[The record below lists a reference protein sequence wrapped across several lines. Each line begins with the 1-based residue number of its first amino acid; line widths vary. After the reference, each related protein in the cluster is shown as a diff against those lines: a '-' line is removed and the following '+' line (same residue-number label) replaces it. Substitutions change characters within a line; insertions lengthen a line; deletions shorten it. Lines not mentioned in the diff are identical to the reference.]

1 MLRGIFRTN
10 IPDLYD
16 LIDSKELAANV
27 IVIMKGSLLCSGN
40 NADCCMP
47 EEGDY
52 MIEQITSDETSA
64 SSMLGATYLCLH
76 GHFYQPPREDPFS
89 AAIPHEPGAT
99 PYANFNEKITAECY
113 RPNAMAGN
121 FDAIS
126 FDVGPTLAA
135 WLEQAHPDVYQRI
148 IAADHTHMLRYGVGN
163 ALAQAYNHTIL
174 PLATSRDKLTQI
186 RWGLSDFRHRYNH
199 DAHGMWLAET
209 AVDMETLDLLAQCGV
224 TYVVLAPWQAATPI
238 DPTEPYIVPLHDG
251 RTITAFFY
259 NAPLS
264 GGVSFDWDTTNDAN
278 IFAASYLPN
287 HLVHDK
293 RVAGEAQLI
302 LIATDGEL
310 YGHHKP
316 WRDKFLT
323 YLVRHGAPNYD
334 FEVCTLERYMLMHP
348 PTKEAQLHLPSAWS
362 CAHGIARWHTGC
374 ECTEGESSWK
384 GTLRQAL
391 TNLAQRGDTLFEQYT
406 GKFLR
411 NPWVARN
418 NYLSLRNGWQ
428 SPKSFWARHG
438 RWGRQPFNRQMGR
451 RVLLL
456 LEAQYYQQYSFTSC
470 GFFFEDLDRIEP
482 RNNIAFARRAI
493 SLTWQALGVDLQRD
507 FLNDLQATKSWRTG
521 VTGADLYRQLPVVE
535 HTLLLPL

>member
-1 MLRGIFRTN
+1 
-10 IPDLYD
+10 
-16 LIDSKELAANV
+16 
-27 IVIMKGSLLCSGN
+27 
-40 NADCCMP
+40 
-47 EEGDY
+47 
-52 MIEQITSDETSA
+52 MIEQTTLDEASA
-64 SSMLGATYLCLH
+64 NSTLGTVYLCLH
-76 GHFYQPPREDPFS
+76 GHFYQPPREEPFS

-99 PYANFNEKITAECY
+99 PYPNFNEKITAECY

-126 FDVGPTLAA
+126 FDLGPTLAS
-135 WLEQAHPDVYQRI
+135 WLEQAHPDVYRRI
-148 IAADHTHMLRYGVGN
+148 IAADQIHMLRYGVGN

-174 PLATSRDKLTQI
+174 PLATPRDKLTQI
-186 RWGLSDFRHRYNH
+186 RWGLSDFRHRYDR

-209 AVDMETLDLLAQCGV
+209 AVDIETLDLLAQCGV
-224 TYVVLAPWQAATPI
+224 TYVVLAPWQTATPI
-238 DPTEPYIVPLHDG
+238 DPTEPYIIPLYSG
-251 RTITAFFY
+251 RSITAFFY

-278 IFAASYLPN
+278 VFAASYLPD

-293 RVAGEAQLI
+293 RVAGQAQLL

-323 YLVRHGAPNYD
+323 HLVRHGAPNYG
-334 FEVCTLERYMLMHP
+334 FEVCTLERYMIMHP
-348 PTKEAQLHLPSAWS
+348 PTKEARLRVPSAWS
-362 CAHGIARWHTGC
+362 CAHGIARWDIGC
-374 ECTEGESSWK
+374 ECTEGDSSWK
-384 GTLRQAL
+384 STLRQAL
-391 TNLAQRGDTLFEQYT
+391 TNLARRGDALFEKYT
-406 GKFLR
+406 RRFLR
-411 NPWVARN
+411 DPWAARDD
-418 NYLSLRNGWQ
+418 YLSLRNGWQ

-438 RWGRQPFNRQMGR
+438 RYGRQPLNKQVGR

-507 FLNDLQATKSWRTG
+507 FLNDLQATKSSRTG
-521 VTGADLYRQLPVVE
+521 VSGADLYRQLPVVE
-535 HTLLLPL
+535 HKLLPPL